1 MTIDQPAV
9 FAGILYDTLGNALGE
24 QDIHMSIN
32 GQSEAVASAT
42 TDQSGRYQWSTRF
55 QEEGELRIDA
65 SFRGEGFYLPSEA
78 MAIVTVTMPTSI
90 LLELA
95 AFGMVHHKATLAGVL
110 RNSRGEGLSELPI
123 SFGIDDLAPSTVTTD
138 EEGRFSVQHTFT
150 QIGSSHIA
158 AEFAGQ
164 GFFLPSKAGE
174 TLKIVTVA
182 IETDVPPTLV
192 RGEAITVGGRLT
204 LSDSPL
210 AGEPVSILW
219 DGQQVAEAAS
229 QDDGAFS
236 YHLPIDPSESL
247 ETHRL
252 TVLVPEFQEEVELEV
267 AVKARTSLVMA
278 GPLEGHSD
286 DTLEFNPTLLDD
298 FDSPIPQSP
307 ISLDEHSI
315 SGITDEDGVAT
326 LSYRVPQEMKTGL
339 LSFIFRFGETDQYL
353 ESEASWG
360 VSIILP
366 PSRLWI
372 WLTAAL
378 VPVALLTLGGGYY
391 LYRSRARPPSLEP
404 SSPPARGLEPAA
416 VPPGSKRL
424 ETALYIELPRIV
436 PPLPAVWG
444 LSEPLE
450 IRITLRDENQLPVP
464 DHTVE
469 ISPAHERTDLP
480 TDFEGVCSLEH
491 TFSRKGTFTVT
502 ATTRDD
508 TEYKGTSRQVSV
520 RVVDYREEIVQLY
533 NDSLLEL
540 RKDGLQL
547 RPETTPREVE
557 HLVRQRWNSSSA
569 AHVEQMVD
577 CFEEAD
583 YSLHEIDR
591 DNYVQMYLACSQMRH
606 IRKVANAVTV

>member
-1 MTIDQPAV
+1 
-9 FAGILYDTLGNALGE
+9 
-24 QDIHMSIN
+24 
-32 GQSEAVASAT
+32 
-42 TDQSGRYQWSTRF
+42 
-55 QEEGELRIDA
+55 
-65 SFRGEGFYLPSEA
+65 
-78 MAIVTVTMPTSI
+78 MPTSI

-95 AFGMVHHKATLAGVL
+95 AFGMVHHKATLAGGL

-192 RGEAITVGGRLT
+192 RGEATTVGGRLT

-326 LSYRVPQEMKTGL
+326 LSYQVPQEMKTGL

-360 VSIILP
+360 VSIIL
-366 PSRLWI
+366 
-372 WLTAAL
+372 AAEQ
-378 VPVALLTLGGGYY
+378 ALDLADG
-391 LYRSRARPPSLEP
+391 
-404 SSPPARGLEPAA
+404 SPGARGPSDPRGRLLPIPQPSKAS
-416 VPPGSKRL
+416 VP
-424 ETALYIELPRIV
+424 
-436 PPLPAVWG
+436 
-444 LSEPLE
+444 
-450 IRITLRDENQLPVP
+450 
-464 DHTVE
+464 
-469 ISPAHERTDLP
+469 
-480 TDFEGVCSLEH
+480 
-491 TFSRKGTFTVT
+491 
-502 ATTRDD
+502 
-508 TEYKGTSRQVSV
+508 
-520 RVVDYREEIVQLY
+520 
-533 NDSLLEL
+533 
-540 RKDGLQL
+540 
-547 RPETTPREVE
+547 
-557 HLVRQRWNSSSA
+557 
-569 AHVEQMVD
+569 
-577 CFEEAD
+577 
-583 YSLHEIDR
+583 
-591 DNYVQMYLACSQMRH
+591 
-606 IRKVANAVTV
+606 